1 MCLKMNGELFRS
13 AIIRFAAGVLLLGI
27 LLFVPAGSLNWPE
40 AWLLMALLFVPM
52 LVAGIVLL
60 VKNPALLAR
69 RLNSRESEPAQRQ
82 VVALSALM
90 FVAAFVTAGLN
101 KRFGWIVMPRWSE
114 LVAAALFLMGFLM
127 YGEVLRENEYL
138 SRTVEV
144 AEGQRVVDT
153 GLYGVVRHPMYAATL
168 LMFLSMPLVLGSP
181 VSLAIMLIY
190 PVLIVRRIRN
200 EEELLKRD
208 LPGYGEYTQKVK
220 YRLIPGIW

>member
-13 AIIRFAAGVLLLGI
+13 VIIRFVAGVLLLGI

-40 AWLLMALLFVPM
+40 AWLLMALLFLPM
-52 LVAGIVLL
+52 LVAGIVLM

-200 EEELLKRD
+200 EEELLTRD
-208 LPGYGEYTQKVK
+208 LPGYGEYMQKVK

>member
-1 MCLKMNGELFRS
+1 MLF
-13 AIIRFAAGVLLLGI
+13 GI

-40 AWLLMALLFVPM
+40 AWLLMALLFLPM

-127 YGEVLRENEYL
+127 YGEVLRENAYL

-200 EEELLKRD
+200 EEELLTRD
-208 LPGYGEYTQKVK
+208 LPGYGEYKQKVK

>member
-1 MCLKMNGELFRS
+1 MLF
-13 AIIRFAAGVLLLGI
+13 GI

-40 AWLLMALLFVPM
+40 GWLLMALLFLPM
-52 LVAGIVLL
+52 LVAGIVLM

-82 VVALSALM
+82 VIALSALM

-200 EEELLKRD
+200 EEELLTRD
-208 LPGYGEYTQKVK
+208 LPGYGEYKQKVK

>member
-13 AIIRFAAGVLLLGI
+13 VIIRFVAGVLLLGI

-40 AWLLMALLFVPM
+40 AWLLMALLFLPM

-101 KRFGWIVMPRWSE
+101 KRFGWIVMPRWSV

-208 LPGYGEYTQKVK
+208 LPGYGEYMQKVK

>member
-1 MCLKMNGELFRS
+1 M
-13 AIIRFAAGVLLLGI
+13 
-27 LLFVPAGSLNWPE
+27 
-40 AWLLMALLFVPM
+40 MALLFVPM

-114 LVAAALFLMGFLM
+114 FVAAALFLMGFLM

>member
-40 AWLLMALLFVPM
+40 AWLLMALLFLPM
-52 LVAGIVLL
+52 LVAGVVLM

-82 VVALSALM
+82 VIALSALM
-90 FVAAFVTAGLN
+90 FVAAFVIAGLN
-101 KRFGWIVMPRWSE
+101 KRFGWIVMPRWSV

>member
-1 MCLKMNGELFRS
+1 M
-13 AIIRFAAGVLLLGI
+13 LLGI
-27 LLFVPAGSLNWPE
+27 LLFAPACSLNWPE
-40 AWLLMALLFVPM
+40 GWLLMALLFLPM
-52 LVAGIVLL
+52 LVAGIVLM

-200 EEELLKRD
+200 EEELLTRD
-208 LPGYGEYTQKVK
+208 LPGYGEYMQKVK
-220 YRLIPGIW
+220 YRLMPGIW

>member
-13 AIIRFAAGVLLLGI
+13 AIIRFGAGVLLFGI

-40 AWLLMALLFVPM
+40 AWLLMALLFLPM
-52 LVAGIVLL
+52 LVAGIVLM

-127 YGEVLRENEYL
+127 YGEVLRENAYL

-200 EEELLKRD
+200 EEELLTRD
-208 LPGYGEYTQKVK
+208 LPGYGEYKQKVK

>member
-13 AIIRFAAGVLLLGI
+13 AIIRFAAGVLLFGI

-40 AWLLMALLFVPM
+40 AWLLMALLFWPM
-52 LVAGIVLL
+52 LVAGIVLM

-168 LMFLSMPLVLGSP
+168 LMFLSMPLILGS
-181 VSLAIMLIY
+181 VYGFLVMLAYL
-190 PVLIVRRIRN
+190 PVLAARIRG
-200 EEELLKRD
+200 EEALLERELK
-208 LPGYGEYTQKVK
+208 GYSEYKQKVR
-220 YRLIPGIW
+220 YRLIPHIW

>member
-1 MCLKMNGELFRS
+1 M
-13 AIIRFAAGVLLLGI
+13 LLGI

-40 AWLLMALLFVPM
+40 AWLLMALLFLPM
-52 LVAGIVLL
+52 LFAGIVLM

-82 VVALSALM
+82 VIALSALM

-114 LVAAALFLMGFLM
+114 LVAAVLFLMGFLM
-127 YGEVLRENEYL
+127 YGEVLRENAYL

-190 PVLIVRRIRN
+190 PALIVRRIRN

>member
-1 MCLKMNGELFRS
+1 MLF
-13 AIIRFAAGVLLLGI
+13 GI

-40 AWLLMALLFVPM
+40 AWLLMALLFLPM
-52 LVAGIVLL
+52 LVAGIVLM

-144 AEGQRVVDT
+144 AEGQHVVDT

-200 EEELLKRD
+200 EEELLTRD
-208 LPGYGEYTQKVK
+208 LPGYGEYKQKVK

>member
-1 MCLKMNGELFRS
+1 MNGELFRN

-40 AWLLMALLFVPM
+40 AWLLMALLFLPM
-52 LVAGIVLL
+52 LVAGIVLM

-208 LPGYGEYTQKVK
+208 LPGYGEYMQKVK

>member
-1 MCLKMNGELFRS
+1 M
-13 AIIRFAAGVLLLGI
+13 LLGI

-40 AWLLMALLFVPM
+40 GWLLMALLFLPM
-52 LVAGIVLL
+52 LVAGIVLM

-153 GLYGVVRHPMYAATL
+153 GLYGVVRHPMYASTL

-208 LPGYGEYTQKVK
+208 LPGYGEYMQKVK
-220 YRLIPGIW
+220 YMLIPGIW